1 MKYAIIL
8 VGFQGSMERSTLD
21 AGCVWVRGNPQFR
34 LKMEETYIRR
44 CIHFTYRMVLHACF
58 GIKF

>member
-8 VGFQGSMERSTLD
+8 VGFQDSMEARY
-21 AGCVWVRGNPQFR
+21 VPMPNPQFR
-34 LKMEETYIRR
+34 LKMEETYIMR
-44 CIHFTYRMVLHACF
+44 CIHFIYRTVLHACF